1 MKIQAIQALSQ
12 KPSVISDNLIQK
24 PSNNI
29 DFKTM
34 LEGLKNFVSKDQI
47 DIKAIE
53 AQFANSNS
61 FNPKELLSIQYRISK
76 QHVRVE
82 LVAKVV
88 ESVLATGKRL
98 QQVQ

>member
-1 MKIQAIQALSQ
+1 MKIQGIQALNGKSTIVIDNLSQ
-12 KPSVISDNLIQK
+12 KPSGGA
-24 PSNNI
+24 

-53 AQFANSNS
+53 TQFSNSNT
-61 FNPKELLSIQYRISK
+61 FNPKELLSIQYRISNL
-76 QHVRVE
+76 HVRVE